1 MLTQGNS
8 EISQNSYRTYHEMR
22 GQMLILLGV
31 LDLVR
36 DEVENKTVD
45 NLLNQANR

>member
-8 EISQNSYRTYHEMR
+8 EISQNSYGTCHEMR
-22 GQMLILLGV
+22 GHMLILLGV

-36 DEVENKTVD
+36 DEVENKTID
-45 NLLNQANR
+45 ILLNQANR